1 MLRILPD
8 YNLSESQQRQA
19 DYQIKMY
26 KMFPIGGV
34 QWEITTMAEGGC
46 PGEFGIKREEY
57 YPNTPDE
64 YFMYICDAMGWKY
77 NNKEE

>member
-46 PGEFGIKREEY
+46 PG
-57 YPNTPDE
+57 
-64 YFMYICDAMGWKY
+64 
-77 NNKEE
+77 